1 MARVEAPALR
11 ARYLMAYRVHV
22 ARLASGREEDLS
34 EEADSVV
41 FIDAVTALEIHG
53 LHEMTKVWLEA
64 QK

>member
-1 MARVEAPALR
+1 MEAPALR

-34 EEADSVV
+34 EEAEAGA
-41 FIDAVTALEIHG
+41 FLDAETAHEIHG
-53 LHEMTKVWLEA
+53 LHEMTKAWLEA